1 MQVLVKVPGSCGELI
16 QGKVSGK
23 DLLVTCPINLYSQ
36 VSIKESN
43 HNNFE
48 NINKKSF
55 LAITRTLEY
64 LNIQTANYKIKLV
77 SELLQGKGMAS
88 SSADISAVIKAIGL
102 INNVDLSAEKIAE
115 IAIGIEPTDGIFFE
129 GIVAFDHIKGE
140 VLQYLGQ
147 TLPITIGI
155 FDLGGS
161 VDTINFNNRFD
172 LLELNN
178 KKEKYVKK
186 AYDLLERGFLTKDT
200 KTIGEATTI
209 SALANQEILYKDKL
223 DKIIDIVVQNG
234 GLGIN
239 IAHSGTLLGVLFNN
253 SDAEALSFCIDEL
266 SSKFNRMTY
275 YRTVNLVN
283 GGIYQEGE

>member
-64 LNIQTANYKIKLV
+64 LNIQNTNYKIKLV

-147 TLPITIGI
+147 ALPITIGI
-155 FDLGGS
+155 FDFGGS

-200 KTIGEATTI
+200 KIIGEATTI

-266 SSKFNRMTY
+266 NSKFARMTY